1 MKKLITLNEW
11 IEEFPT
17 INTIFDKVSQNLKL
31 FTIFTAPE
39 MFSYFASKYGERDFY
54 KAYDS
59 ESEPSNTNAVKQA
72 SDYIALYGKSHK
84 YEYDKLVDTLSLEYN
99 PIENY
104 SMTEKGT
111 DTRTP
116 NLTQTNTG
124 KNTQENSGT
133 NSQKNTGTNTNTVNL
148 DNSVTT
154 GKTTFDKSDSFIND
168 TQTKNSGTNTD
179 TTSIDETN
187 TATLAGKTT
196 TDTTETM
203 STTGNEKTV
212 HEFTRSGNIGVTTS
226 QQMIESERQLAM
238 FSVVDLFVKA
248 IADIILIGVY

>member
-11 IEEFPT
+11 VELFPS
-17 INTIFDKVSQNLKL
+17 IQTIFDKVSQNLKL
-31 FTIFTAPE
+31 FTIFTSSE
-39 MFSYFASKYGERDFY
+39 MFSYFVNKFGERDFY
-54 KAYDS
+54 KYYDT
-59 ESEPSNTNAVKQA
+59 ENVTNNTNMIKQA

-116 NLTQTNTG
+116 NITQTNKG
-124 KNTQENSGT
+124 V
-133 NSQKNTGTNTNTVNL
+133 NTNTVGV
-148 DNSVTT
+148 DTSITT

-168 TQTKNSGTNTD
+168 TKTTNTGTNTD
-179 TTSIDETN
+179 TQDIN
-187 TATLAGKTT
+187 TTVTT
-196 TDTTETM
+196 A
-203 STTGNEKTV
+203 GNEKTV

>member
-11 IEEFPT
+11 VELFPS
-17 INTIFDKVSQNLKL
+17 IQTIFDKVSTDLKL
-31 FTIFTAPE
+31 FTIFTSAE
-39 MFSYFASKYGERDFY
+39 MFYYFADKFGERDFY
-54 KAYDS
+54 KYYDS
-59 ESEPSNTNAVKQA
+59 ENMTNNANMIKQA

-104 SMTEKGT
+104 SITEKGT

-116 NLTQTNTG
+116 NITQTNKG
-124 KNTQENSGT
+124 V
-133 NSQKNTGTNTNTVNL
+133 NTNTVGI
-148 DNSVTT
+148 DTSITT
-154 GKTTFDKSDSFIND
+154 GKTTFDKSNSFIND
-168 TQTKNSGTNTD
+168 TKTTNAGTNTD
-179 TTSIDETN
+179 TQDIN
-187 TATLAGKTT
+187 TTVTT
-196 TDTTETM
+196 A
-203 STTGNEKTV
+203 GNEKTV
-212 HEFTRSGNIGVTTS
+212 HEFTRSGNIGVTTA

>member
-11 IEEFPT
+11 VELFPS
-17 INTIFDKVSQNLKL
+17 IQTIFDKVSTDLKL
-31 FTIFTAPE
+31 FTIFTSAE
-39 MFSYFASKYGERDFY
+39 MFYYFADKFGERDFY
-54 KAYDS
+54 KYYDA
-59 ESEPSNTNAVKQA
+59 ENDTSNTNMVKQA

-116 NLTQTNTG
+116 NITQTNKG
-124 KNTQENSGT
+124 V
-133 NSQKNTGTNTNTVNL
+133 NTNTVGV
-148 DNSVTT
+148 DTSITT
-154 GKTTFDKSDSFIND
+154 GKTTFDKSNSFIND
-168 TQTKNSGTNTD
+168 TKTTNTGTNTD
-179 TTSIDETN
+179 TQDIN
-187 TATLAGKTT
+187 TTVTT
-196 TDTTETM
+196 A
-203 STTGNEKTV
+203 GNEKTV

>member
-11 IEEFPT
+11 AGLFPS
-17 INTIFDKVSQNLKL
+17 IKTIFDKVSTDLKL
-31 FTIFTAPE
+31 FTIFTSAE
-39 MFSYFASKYGERDFY
+39 MFYYFADKFGERDFY
-54 KAYDS
+54 KYYDT
-59 ESEPSNTNAVKQA
+59 ENDTSNTNMVKQA

-116 NLTQTNTG
+116 NITQTNKG
-124 KNTQENSGT
+124 V
-133 NSQKNTGTNTNTVNL
+133 NTNTVGV
-148 DNSVTT
+148 DTSITT
-154 GKTTFDKSDSFIND
+154 GKTTFDKSNSFIND
-168 TQTKNSGTNTD
+168 TKTTNTGTNTD
-179 TTSIDETN
+179 TQDIN
-187 TATLAGKTT
+187 TTVTTAG
-196 TDTTETM
+196 
-203 STTGNEKTV
+203 SEKTV

-226 QQMIESERQLAM
+226 QQMIESERQIAM
-238 FSVVDLFVKA
+238 FSVVDLFAKA

>member
-1 MKKLITLNEW
+1 MNEW
-11 IEEFPT
+11 IEKSPT
-17 INTIFDKVSQNLKL
+17 ISTIFDKVSQDLKL
-31 FTIFTAPE
+31 FTIFTSTE
-39 MFSYFASKYGERDFY
+39 MFYYFADKFGERAFY
-54 KAYDS
+54 KYYDN
-59 ESEPSNTNAVKQA
+59 ENTISNANMVKQA

-104 SMTEKGT
+104 SMTETGT

-116 NLTQTNTG
+116 NITQTNKG
-124 KNTQENSGT
+124 I
-133 NSQKNTGTNTNTVNL
+133 NTNTVGV
-148 DNSVTT
+148 DTSITT

-168 TQTKNSGTNTD
+168 TKTTNTGTNTD
-179 TTSIDETN
+179 TQDI
-187 TATLAGKTT
+187 
-196 TDTTETM
+196 DTTV
-203 STTGNEKTV
+203 TTAGNEKTV

>member
-11 IEEFPT
+11 VELFPS
-17 INTIFDKVSQNLKL
+17 IQTIFDKVSTDLKL
-31 FTIFTAPE
+31 FTICTSAE
-39 MFSYFASKYGERDFY
+39 MFYYFVDKFGERDFY
-54 KAYDS
+54 KYYDT
-59 ESEPSNTNAVKQA
+59 ENVINNTNMVKQA

-116 NLTQTNTG
+116 NITQTNKG
-124 KNTQENSGT
+124 V
-133 NSQKNTGTNTNTVNL
+133 NTNTVGV
-148 DNSVTT
+148 DTSITT

-168 TQTKNSGTNTD
+168 TKTTNTGTNTD
-179 TTSIDETN
+179 TQDIN
-187 TATLAGKTT
+187 TTVTT
-196 TDTTETM
+196 A
-203 STTGNEKTV
+203 GNEKTV

>member
-1 MKKLITLNEW
+1 MNEW
-11 IEEFPT
+11 VEKFPT
-17 INTIFDKVSQNLKL
+17 ISTIFDKVSTDLKL
-31 FTIFTAPE
+31 FTIFTSAE
-39 MFSYFASKYGERDFY
+39 MFSYFVNKFGERDFY
-54 KAYDS
+54 KYYDN
-59 ESEPSNTNAVKQA
+59 ENDGSNTNMVKQT

-116 NLTQTNTG
+116 NITQTNKG
-124 KNTQENSGT
+124 V
-133 NSQKNTGTNTNTVNL
+133 NTNTVGI
-148 DNSVTT
+148 DTSITT
-154 GKTTFDKSDSFIND
+154 GKTTFDKSNSFIND
-168 TQTKNSGTNTD
+168 TKTTNAGTNTD
-179 TTSIDETN
+179 TQDIN
-187 TATLAGKTT
+187 TTVTT
-196 TDTTETM
+196 A
-203 STTGNEKTV
+203 GNEKTV

>member
-1 MKKLITLNEW
+1 MRKMITLNEW
-11 IEEFPT
+11 AEKFPA
-17 INTIFDKVSQNLKL
+17 ISTIFDKVSADLKL
-31 FTIFTAPE
+31 FTVFTSSE
-39 MFSYFASKYGERDFY
+39 MFSYFINKFGERDFY
-54 KAYDS
+54 KYYDNAT
-59 ESEPSNTNAVKQA
+59 SNANMVKQA

-116 NLTQTNTG
+116 NITQTN
-124 KNTQENSGT
+124 K
-133 NSQKNTGTNTNTVNL
+133 GTNTNTAGV
-148 DNSVTT
+148 DTAITT

-168 TQTKNSGTNTD
+168 TKTTNTGTNTD
-179 TTSIDETN
+179 TQDI
-187 TATLAGKTT
+187 
-196 TDTTETM
+196 DTTV
-203 STTGNEKTV
+203 TTAGNEKTE
-212 HEFTRSGNIGVTTS
+212 HELTRSGNIGVTTS
-226 QQMIESERQLAM
+226 QQMIESERKLAM

>member
-11 IEEFPT
+11 VEKFPT
-17 INTIFDKVSQNLKL
+17 INTIFDKVSKDLKL
-31 FTIFTAPE
+31 FTIFTSAE
-39 MFSYFASKYGERDFY
+39 MFSYFVNKFGERDFY
-54 KAYDS
+54 KYYDT
-59 ESEPSNTNAVKQA
+59 ENMTNNTNMIKQA

-84 YEYDKLVDTLSLEYN
+84 YEYDKLVDTLSLQYN

-116 NLTQTNTG
+116 NITQTNKG
-124 KNTQENSGT
+124 V
-133 NSQKNTGTNTNTVNL
+133 NTNTVGI
-148 DNSVTT
+148 DTSITT

-168 TQTKNSGTNTD
+168 TKTTNTGTNTD
-179 TTSIDETN
+179 TQDIN
-187 TATLAGKTT
+187 TTVTTAGT
-196 TDTTETM
+196 
-203 STTGNEKTV
+203 EKTV

>member
-11 IEEFPT
+11 VELFPS
-17 INTIFDKVSQNLKL
+17 IQTIFDKVSTDLKL
-31 FTIFTAPE
+31 FTIFTSAE
-39 MFSYFASKYGERDFY
+39 MFYYFADKFGERDFY
-54 KAYDS
+54 KYYDT
-59 ESEPSNTNAVKQA
+59 ENPTSNANMIKQA

-116 NLTQTNTG
+116 NITQTNKGVNTNTVGIDTSITTG
-124 KNTQENSGT
+124 RTTFDKSNSFINDT
-133 NSQKNTGTNTNTVNL
+133 KTTNTGTNTDTQDINTT
-148 DNSVTT
+148 VTT
-154 GKTTFDKSDSFIND
+154 
-168 TQTKNSGTNTD
+168 
-179 TTSIDETN
+179 
-187 TATLAGKTT
+187 A
-196 TDTTETM
+196 
-203 STTGNEKTV
+203 GNEKTV

>member
-1 MKKLITLNEW
+1 MKKLITLNKWVEL
-11 IEEFPT
+11 FPS
-17 INTIFDKVSQNLKL
+17 IQTIFDKVSTDLKL
-31 FTIFTAPE
+31 FTIFTSAE
-39 MFSYFASKYGERDFY
+39 MFYYFADKFGERDFY
-54 KAYDS
+54 KYYDT
-59 ESEPSNTNAVKQA
+59 ENPTSNENMVKQA

-116 NLTQTNTG
+116 NITQTNKG
-124 KNTQENSGT
+124 V
-133 NSQKNTGTNTNTVNL
+133 NTNTVGV
-148 DNSVTT
+148 DTSITT

-168 TQTKNSGTNTD
+168 TKTTNTGTNTD
-179 TTSIDETN
+179 TQDIN
-187 TATLAGKTT
+187 TTVTT
-196 TDTTETM
+196 A
-203 STTGNEKTV
+203 GNEKTV
-212 HEFTRSGNIGVTTS
+212 HEFTRSGNIGVTTA

>member
-1 MKKLITLNEW
+1 MRKIITLNEW
-11 IEEFPT
+11 VEKFPT
-17 INTIFDKVSQNLKL
+17 INTIFDKVSADLKL
-31 FTIFTAPE
+31 FTVFTSDE
-39 MFSYFASKYGERDFY
+39 MFSYFVNKFGERGFY
-54 KAYDS
+54 LYYDS
-59 ESEPSNTNAVKQA
+59 ENAANNTNRVKQA

-111 DTRTP
+111 DTRAP
-116 NLTQTNTG
+116 NITQTNKG
-124 KNTQENSGT
+124 V
-133 NSQKNTGTNTNTVNL
+133 NTNTVGV
-148 DNSVTT
+148 DTSITT

-168 TQTKNSGTNTD
+168 TKTTNTGTNTD
-179 TTSIDETN
+179 TQDIN
-187 TATLAGKTT
+187 TTVT
-196 TDTTETM
+196 
-203 STTGNEKTV
+203 TTGNEKTV

>member
-11 IEEFPT
+11 AEKFPT
-17 INTIFDKVSQNLKL
+17 INTIFDKVSKDLKL
-31 FTIFTAPE
+31 FTIFTSAE
-39 MFSYFASKYGERDFY
+39 MFSYFVNKFGERDFY
-54 KAYDS
+54 KYYDT
-59 ESEPSNTNAVKQA
+59 ENMTNNTNMIKQA

-116 NLTQTNTG
+116 NITQTNKG
-124 KNTQENSGT
+124 V
-133 NSQKNTGTNTNTVNL
+133 NTNTVGV
-148 DNSVTT
+148 DTSVTT
-154 GKTTFDKSDSFIND
+154 GRTTFDKSDSFIND
-168 TQTKNSGTNTD
+168 TKTTNTGTNTD
-179 TTSIDETN
+179 TQDIN
-187 TATLAGKTT
+187 TTVTTAGT
-196 TDTTETM
+196 
-203 STTGNEKTV
+203 EKTV

>member
-11 IEEFPT
+11 VELFPS
-17 INTIFDKVSQNLKL
+17 ISTIFDKVSTDLKL
-31 FTIFTAPE
+31 FTIFTSAE
-39 MFSYFASKYGERDFY
+39 MFSYFVNKFGERDFY
-54 KAYDS
+54 KYYDT
-59 ESEPSNTNAVKQA
+59 ENVTNNTNMVKQA

-116 NLTQTNTG
+116 NITQTNKG
-124 KNTQENSGT
+124 VNI
-133 NSQKNTGTNTNTVNL
+133 NTVGV
-148 DNSVTT
+148 DTSITT

-168 TQTKNSGTNTD
+168 TKTTNTGTNTD
-179 TTSIDETN
+179 TQDIN
-187 TATLAGKTT
+187 TTVTTAGT
-196 TDTTETM
+196 
-203 STTGNEKTV
+203 EKTI

>member
-1 MKKLITLNEW
+1 MRKMITLNEW
-11 IEEFPT
+11 VEVFPAIE
-17 INTIFDKVSQNLKL
+17 TIFDKISKELKL
-31 FTIFTAPE
+31 FTILAPDE
-39 MFSYFASKYGERDFY
+39 MFFYFVNKFGERDFY
-54 KAYDS
+54 KYYDN
-59 ESEPSNTNAVKQA
+59 ENTTSNTNMVKQA

-116 NLTQTNTG
+116 NITQTNKG
-124 KNTQENSGT
+124 K
-133 NSQKNTGTNTNTVNL
+133 NTNTVGL
-148 DNSVTT
+148 DTSITT

-168 TQTKNSGTNTD
+168 SKTTNTGTNTD
-179 TTSIDETN
+179 TQDI
-187 TATLAGKTT
+187 
-196 TDTTETM
+196 DTTV
-203 STTGNEKTV
+203 TTAGNEKTV

-226 QQMIESERQLAM
+226 QQMIQSERELAM
-238 FSVVDLFVKA
+238 FSVVDMFVKA

>member
-1 MKKLITLNEW
+1 MRKIITLNEW
-11 IEEFPT
+11 IEKFPT
-17 INTIFDKVSQNLKL
+17 ISTIFDKVSQDLKL
-31 FTIFTAPE
+31 FTIFTSAE
-39 MFSYFASKYGERDFY
+39 MFYYFADKFGERDFY
-54 KAYDS
+54 KYYDS
-59 ESEPSNTNAVKQA
+59 ENATDNTNMVKKA

-111 DTRTP
+111 DTRAP
-116 NLTQTNTG
+116 NITQTNKG
-124 KNTQENSGT
+124 V
-133 NSQKNTGTNTNTVNL
+133 NTNTVGV
-148 DNSVTT
+148 DTSITT

-168 TQTKNSGTNTD
+168 TKTTNTGTNTD
-179 TTSIDETN
+179 TQDIN
-187 TATLAGKTT
+187 TTVT
-196 TDTTETM
+196 
-203 STTGNEKTV
+203 TTGNEKTV

-226 QQMIESERQLAM
+226 QRMIESERQVAM

>member
-11 IEEFPT
+11 VELFPS
-17 INTIFDKVSQNLKL
+17 IQTIFNKVSTDLKL
-31 FTIFTAPE
+31 FTIFTPSE
-39 MFSYFASKYGERDFY
+39 MFSYFVNKFGERDFY
-54 KAYDS
+54 KYYDN
-59 ESEPSNTNAVKQA
+59 ENDGSNTNMVKQA

-116 NLTQTNTG
+116 NITQTNKG
-124 KNTQENSGT
+124 I
-133 NSQKNTGTNTNTVNL
+133 NTNTVGV
-148 DNSVTT
+148 DTSITT

-168 TQTKNSGTNTD
+168 TKTTNTGTNTD
-179 TTSIDETN
+179 TQDIN
-187 TATLAGKTT
+187 TTVTT
-196 TDTTETM
+196 A
-203 STTGNEKTV
+203 GNEKTV

>member
-11 IEEFPT
+11 VELFPS
-17 INTIFDKVSQNLKL
+17 IQTIFDKVSTDLKL
-31 FTIFTAPE
+31 FTIFTPAE
-39 MFSYFASKYGERDFY
+39 MFYYFADKFGERDFY
-54 KAYDS
+54 KYYDT
-59 ESEPSNTNAVKQA
+59 ENDTSNANMVKQA

-116 NLTQTNTG
+116 NITQTNKG
-124 KNTQENSGT
+124 V
-133 NSQKNTGTNTNTVNL
+133 NTNTVGV
-148 DNSVTT
+148 DTSITT

-168 TQTKNSGTNTD
+168 TKTTNTGTNTD
-179 TTSIDETN
+179 TQDIN
-187 TATLAGKTT
+187 TTVTTAGT
-196 TDTTETM
+196 
-203 STTGNEKTV
+203 EKTI

-238 FSVVDLFVKA
+238 FSVIDLFVKA

>member
-1 MKKLITLNEW
+1 MNEW
-11 IEEFPT
+11 IEKSPT
-17 INTIFDKVSQNLKL
+17 IKTIFDKVSTDLKL
-31 FTIFTAPE
+31 FTIFTSAE
-39 MFSYFASKYGERDFY
+39 MFYYFADKFGERDFY
-54 KAYDS
+54 KYYDT
-59 ESEPSNTNAVKQA
+59 ENMTNNTNMIKQA

-116 NLTQTNTG
+116 NITQTNKG
-124 KNTQENSGT
+124 V
-133 NSQKNTGTNTNTVNL
+133 NTNTVGV
-148 DNSVTT
+148 DTSITT

-168 TQTKNSGTNTD
+168 TKTTNTGTNTD
-179 TTSIDETN
+179 TQDIN
-187 TATLAGKTT
+187 TTVTT
-196 TDTTETM
+196 A
-203 STTGNEKTV
+203 GNEKTV

>member
-1 MKKLITLNEW
+1 MRKTITLNEW
-11 IEEFPT
+11 VEKFPT
-17 INTIFDKVSQNLKL
+17 ISTIFNKVSADLKL
-31 FTIFTAPE
+31 FTIFTSSE
-39 MFSYFASKYGERDFY
+39 MFSYFTNKFGERDFY
-54 KAYDS
+54 KYYDT
-59 ESEPSNTNAVKQA
+59 ENVTSNTNMVKQA

-116 NLTQTNTG
+116 NITQTN
-124 KNTQENSGT
+124 K
-133 NSQKNTGTNTNTVNL
+133 GTNTNTAGV
-148 DNSVTT
+148 DTAITT

-168 TQTKNSGTNTD
+168 TKTTNTGTNTD
-179 TTSIDETN
+179 TQDIN
-187 TATLAGKTT
+187 TTVTT
-196 TDTTETM
+196 A
-203 STTGNEKTV
+203 GNEKNV
-212 HEFTRSGNIGVTTS
+212 HELTRSGNIGVTTS
-226 QQMIESERQLAM
+226 QQMIQSERELAM

>member
-11 IEEFPT
+11 VELFPS
-17 INTIFDKVSQNLKL
+17 IQTIFDKVSTDLKL
-31 FTIFTAPE
+31 FTIFTSAE
-39 MFSYFASKYGERDFY
+39 MFYYFADKFGERDFY
-54 KAYDS
+54 KYYDT
-59 ESEPSNTNAVKQA
+59 ENVTSNANMVKQA

-116 NLTQTNTG
+116 NITQTNKG
-124 KNTQENSGT
+124 V
-133 NSQKNTGTNTNTVNL
+133 NTNTVGI
-148 DNSVTT
+148 DTSITT

-168 TQTKNSGTNTD
+168 TKTTNTGTNTD
-179 TTSIDETN
+179 TQDIN
-187 TATLAGKTT
+187 TTVTT
-196 TDTTETM
+196 A
-203 STTGNEKTV
+203 GNEKTV

-238 FSVVDLFVKA
+238 FSVVDLFIKA

>member
-11 IEEFPT
+11 VENVPT
-17 INTIFDKVSQNLKL
+17 INTIFDKVSTNLKL
-31 FTIFTAPE
+31 FTIFNSSE
-39 MFSYFASKYGERDFY
+39 MFYYFADKFGGRDFY
-54 KAYDS
+54 KYYDS
-59 ESEPSNTNAVKQA
+59 ENTANNTNMVKQA

-116 NLTQTNTG
+116 NITQTNKG
-124 KNTQENSGT
+124 V
-133 NSQKNTGTNTNTVNL
+133 NTNTVGV
-148 DNSVTT
+148 DTSITT

-168 TQTKNSGTNTD
+168 TKTTNTGTNTD
-179 TTSIDETN
+179 TQDIN
-187 TATLAGKTT
+187 TTVTT
-196 TDTTETM
+196 A
-203 STTGNEKTV
+203 GNEKTV

-238 FSVVDLFVKA
+238 FSVVDLFVEA

>member
-11 IEEFPT
+11 VELFPS
-17 INTIFDKVSQNLKL
+17 IQTIFNKVSTDLKL
-31 FTIFTAPE
+31 FTIFTPSE
-39 MFSYFASKYGERDFY
+39 MFSYFVNKFGERDFY
-54 KAYDS
+54 KYYDN
-59 ESEPSNTNAVKQA
+59 ENDGSNTNMVKQA

-116 NLTQTNTG
+116 NITQTNKG
-124 KNTQENSGT
+124 V
-133 NSQKNTGTNTNTVNL
+133 NTNTVGV
-148 DNSVTT
+148 DTSITT

-168 TQTKNSGTNTD
+168 TKTTNTGTNTD
-179 TTSIDETN
+179 TQDIN
-187 TATLAGKTT
+187 TTVTT
-196 TDTTETM
+196 A
-203 STTGNEKTV
+203 GNEKTV

>member
-1 MKKLITLNEW
+1 MNEW
-11 IEEFPT
+11 VELFPS
-17 INTIFDKVSQNLKL
+17 IQTIFDKVSTDLKL
-31 FTIFTAPE
+31 FTIFTSAE
-39 MFSYFASKYGERDFY
+39 MFSYFVNKFGERDFY
-54 KAYDS
+54 KYYDN
-59 ESEPSNTNAVKQA
+59 ENNGSNTNMVKQA

-116 NLTQTNTG
+116 NITQTNKG
-124 KNTQENSGT
+124 V
-133 NSQKNTGTNTNTVNL
+133 NTNTVGI
-148 DNSVTT
+148 DTSITT

-168 TQTKNSGTNTD
+168 TKTTNTGTNTD
-179 TTSIDETN
+179 TQDIN
-187 TATLAGKTT
+187 TTVTT
-196 TDTTETM
+196 A
-203 STTGNEKTV
+203 GNEKTV

-238 FSVVDLFVKA
+238 FSVVDLFIKA

>member
-11 IEEFPT
+11 AELFPS
-17 INTIFDKVSQNLKL
+17 ISTIFDKVSTDLKL
-31 FTIFTAPE
+31 FTIFTSAE
-39 MFSYFASKYGERDFY
+39 MFSYFVNKFGERNFY
-54 KAYDS
+54 KYYDT
-59 ESEPSNTNAVKQA
+59 ENATNNTNMVKQA

-116 NLTQTNTG
+116 NITQTNKG
-124 KNTQENSGT
+124 V
-133 NSQKNTGTNTNTVNL
+133 NTNTVGV
-148 DNSVTT
+148 DTSITT

-168 TQTKNSGTNTD
+168 TKTTNTGTNTD
-179 TTSIDETN
+179 TQDIN
-187 TATLAGKTT
+187 TTVTT
-196 TDTTETM
+196 A
-203 STTGNEKTV
+203 GNEKTV

>member
-11 IEEFPT
+11 VELFPS
-17 INTIFDKVSQNLKL
+17 IQTIFDKVSTDLKL
-31 FTIFTAPE
+31 FTIFTSAE
-39 MFSYFASKYGERDFY
+39 MFYYFADKFGERDFY
-54 KAYDS
+54 KYYDT
-59 ESEPSNTNAVKQA
+59 ENVANNTNMVKQA

-116 NLTQTNTG
+116 NITQTNKG
-124 KNTQENSGT
+124 V
-133 NSQKNTGTNTNTVNL
+133 NTNTVGV
-148 DNSVTT
+148 DTSITT

-168 TQTKNSGTNTD
+168 TKTTNTGTNTD
-179 TTSIDETN
+179 TQDIN
-187 TATLAGKTT
+187 TTVTT
-196 TDTTETM
+196 A
-203 STTGNEKTV
+203 GNEKTV

>member
-1 MKKLITLNEW
+1 MITLNEW
-11 IEEFPT
+11 NEVFPT
-17 INTIFDKVSQNLKL
+17 ISTIFDKVSADLKL
-31 FTIFTAPE
+31 FTIFTSSE
-39 MFSYFASKYGERDFY
+39 MFSYFANKFGERDFY
-54 KAYDS
+54 KYYDN
-59 ESEPSNTNAVKQA
+59 ENIISNANMVKQA

-104 SMTEKGT
+104 FMTETGT

-116 NLTQTNTG
+116 NITQTNKG
-124 KNTQENSGT
+124 I
-133 NSQKNTGTNTNTVNL
+133 NTNTVGV
-148 DNSVTT
+148 DTSITT

-168 TQTKNSGTNTD
+168 TKTTNTGTNTD
-179 TTSIDETN
+179 TQDIN
-187 TATLAGKTT
+187 TTVTT
-196 TDTTETM
+196 A
-203 STTGNEKTV
+203 GNEKTV

-226 QQMIESERQLAM
+226 QHMIESERQLAM

>member
-1 MKKLITLNEW
+1 MRKIITLNEW
-11 IEEFPT
+11 IEKFPT
-17 INTIFDKVSQNLKL
+17 ISTIFDKVSQDLKL
-31 FTIFTAPE
+31 FTIFTSAE
-39 MFSYFASKYGERDFY
+39 MFYYFADKFGERDFY
-54 KAYDS
+54 KYYDS
-59 ESEPSNTNAVKQA
+59 ENATDNTNMVKKA

-116 NLTQTNTG
+116 NITQTNKG
-124 KNTQENSGT
+124 V
-133 NSQKNTGTNTNTVNL
+133 NTNTIGV
-148 DNSVTT
+148 DTSITT

-168 TQTKNSGTNTD
+168 TKTTNTGTNTD
-179 TTSIDETN
+179 TQDIN
-187 TATLAGKTT
+187 TTVTT
-196 TDTTETM
+196 A
-203 STTGNEKTV
+203 GNEKTV

-238 FSVVDLFVKA
+238 FSAVDLFVKA

>member
-11 IEEFPT
+11 VELFPS
-17 INTIFDKVSQNLKL
+17 IQTIFDKVSTDLKL
-31 FTIFTAPE
+31 FTIFTSAE
-39 MFSYFASKYGERDFY
+39 MFSYFVNKFGERDFY
-54 KAYDS
+54 KYYDT
-59 ESEPSNTNAVKQA
+59 ENMTNNTNMIKQA

-116 NLTQTNTG
+116 NITQTNKGVNTNTVGVDTSITTG
-124 KNTQENSGT
+124 RTTFDKSNSFINDT
-133 NSQKNTGTNTNTVNL
+133 KTTNTGTNTDTQDINTT
-148 DNSVTT
+148 VTT
-154 GKTTFDKSDSFIND
+154 
-168 TQTKNSGTNTD
+168 
-179 TTSIDETN
+179 
-187 TATLAGKTT
+187 A
-196 TDTTETM
+196 
-203 STTGNEKTV
+203 GNEKTV